1 MKSIYVLIT
10 MLLFSFTLLGQG
22 AKVPKEVKA
31 AFEKQ
36 YPNTADVKWSK
47 EGNKGYEA
55 DFKLEGKNI
64 SVVLDKKGEI
74 KETETSIPVSE
85 LPKPITPFIEKKHT
99 GSNITAA
106 YKIVNSKGKVTFET
120 EITKGKKTKE
130 LIFDQDGKH
139 ITK

>member
-1 MKSIYVLIT
+1 MKSKYILIT
-10 MLLFSFTLLGQG
+10 VLLVSFALYGQG
-22 AKVPKEVKA
+22 LKVPKEVKA

-36 YPNTADVKWSK
+36 YPKASDVKWDK
-47 EGNKGYEA
+47 EGQLGYEA
-55 DFKLEGKNI
+55 GFKLDGKNI

-74 KETETSIPVSE
+74 IETETSIPVSE
-85 LPKPITPFIEKKHT
+85 LPKPIAPFIEKNHA
-99 GSNITAA
+99 GFNITGA
-106 YKIVNSKGKVTFET
+106 YKIVDSKGKITFET